1 MRVSVIGTG
10 YVGLVTGTCL
20 AESGNDVMCM
30 DIDSRKIDMLNDG
43 VVPIYEPGLEELIK
57 RNVAHGRL
65 SFTTDMARTVK
76 NSDIIF
82 IAVGT
87 PPGEDGSADLKYVIS
102 AALEIGRHA
111 NGYKVVV
118 NKSTVP
124 VGTGDKVTAAVSSRT
139 RHKFDVVSNPEFLKE
154 GAAIEDFMKP
164 DRVVIGSESPRATA
178 LMQELYAPF
187 VRTGKPILTMDIRSA
202 EMTKYAANAMLATKI
217 SFINEMA
224 VICAS
229 LGADID
235 SVRKGMGY
243 DRRIG
248 FDFLFPGVGYGG
260 SCFPKDVKAL
270 VQTAKEYGVD
280 AKVLKAVEAVNDR
293 QKNLLSEMV
302 IRHFSSQ
309 AGKKGKSSKK
319 PLAGMTIAVWGLSF
333 KPRTDDMRE
342 APSVVIINNL
352 LRAGAVV
359 KAHDPVAEHEAGKIF
374 GKRITIMDDG
384 YEALRGA
391 DALAVVTEW
400 NEFRNPDFRKM
411 KKLMKNPLVFDGRNI
426 YRQEELQKQGFTYY
440 GIGRRCAGRSNV
452 ADACIIRRVKG
463 REKG

>member
-1 MRVSVIGTG
+1 MKISVIGTG

-20 AESGNDVMCM
+20 AESGNHVICM
-30 DIDSRKIDMLNDG
+30 DIDERKIELLNSG
-43 VVPIYEPGLEELIK
+43 IVPIYEPGLEELVK
-57 RNVAHGRL
+57 RNVAHDRMI
-65 SFTTDMARTVK
+65 FTTDMAKSVK

-87 PPGEDGSADLKYVIS
+87 PPGEDGSADLKYVLG
-102 AALEIGRHA
+102 AAKEIGKHM
-111 NGYKVVV
+111 NGYKVVI

-124 VGTGDKVTAAVSSRT
+124 VGTADKVKAAVAGKARF
-139 RHKFDVVSNPEFLKE
+139 KFDVVSNPEFLKE
-154 GAAIEDFMKP
+154 GAAIDDFMKP
-164 DRVVIGSESPRATA
+164 DRVVIGVDDPKAAA

-187 VRTGKPILTMDIRSA
+187 VRTGKPILIMDIRSA
-202 EMTKYAANAMLATKI
+202 EMTKYASNAMLATKI

-224 VICAS
+224 LICAG

-248 FDFLFPGVGYGG
+248 FEFLFPGAGYGG

-270 VQTAKEYGVD
+270 ARIAHEHGID
-280 AKVLKAVEAVNDR
+280 AKVLKSVEAVNER
-293 QKNLLSEMV
+293 QKALLSNM
-302 IRHFSSQ
+302 ILSHF
-309 AGKKGKSSKK
+309 AEKAPRKSARVKK
-319 PLAGMTIAVWGLSF
+319 PLAGKTVAIWGLSF

-352 LRAGAVV
+352 LRAGAAV
-359 KAHDPVAEHEAGKIF
+359 KAHDPVAMDEARKIF
-374 GKRITIMDDG
+374 KNRIKLVEDN

-400 NEFRNPDFRKM
+400 SEFRIPDFQKIKRF
-411 KKLMKNPLVFDGRNI
+411 LNTPLIFDGRNI
-426 YRQEELQKQGFTYY
+426 YNQQELRKMGFTYY
-440 GIGRRCAGRSNV
+440 GIGR
-452 ADACIIRRVKG
+452 K
-463 REKG
+463 